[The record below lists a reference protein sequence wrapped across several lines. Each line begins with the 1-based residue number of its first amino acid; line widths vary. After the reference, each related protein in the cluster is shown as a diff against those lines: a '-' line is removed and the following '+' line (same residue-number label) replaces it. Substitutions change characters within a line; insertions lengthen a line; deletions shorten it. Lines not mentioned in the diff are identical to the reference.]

1 MNLQFHTLPPFSH
14 IVFDQSNY
22 FNEWRLIIVKNRA
35 YMEPKGQEREQSDIL
50 FPNPQA
56 QEKTMSPGS
65 TTTKKMLSI
74 TKMLCYHQWHPHSL
88 KGK

>member
-1 MNLQFHTLPPFSH
+1 
-14 IVFDQSNY
+14 
-22 FNEWRLIIVKNRA
+22 
-35 YMEPKGQEREQSDIL
+35 MEPKGQEREQSDIL

-74 TKMLCYHQWHPHSL
+74 TKMLCYHQ
-88 KGK
+88 